1 MDKSPTALKVAA
13 VNVTEIRNTLIE
25 SNLHNLEENSIE
37 WLSFNSLLVER
48 KSINISLHVDIFQR

>member
-37 WLSFNSLLVER
+37 WLSFNPLLVER